1 MCTAPSHLC
10 DGCLQLYTPS
20 RTLRSAFDILSFQ
33 SFLLPDF
40 PLLVPAPLPSSAP
53 LLTWNDLPLT
63 LHLANVYC
71 TVRLCVFCKWSEIF
85 GGVIWWTNVGLLCV
99 VSDGPANDCCTVCV
113 LQTVQLVILYCV
125 LQTARSTGHLSFSFF
140 FFADGAAN
148 VVLCVLQ
155 TARSTGH
162 FSFSFFFFADGA
174 ANVVLCVLQTARS
187 TGRTWKAGSV

>member
-125 LQTARSTGHLSFSFF
+125 FCRRPGVLGGHGRQGVCELRLHLHPAVATGWHGPLPVQRLRPVPQDERTEQTPHQAAAETGEYLAPF
-140 FFADGAAN
+140 
-148 VVLCVLQ
+148 
-155 TARSTGH
+155 TG
-162 FSFSFFFFADGA
+162 
-174 ANVVLCVLQTARS
+174 
-187 TGRTWKAGSV
+187 